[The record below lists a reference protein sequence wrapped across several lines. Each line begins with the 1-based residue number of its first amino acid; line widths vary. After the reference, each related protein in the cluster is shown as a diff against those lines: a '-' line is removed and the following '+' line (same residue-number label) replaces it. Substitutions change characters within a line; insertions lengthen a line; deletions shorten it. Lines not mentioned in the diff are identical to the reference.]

1 MYLVMHADNKE
12 TLERVHVQSEF
23 CNIPLRK
30 GVWEVCVV
38 LPAVGDAA
46 IAEGLA
52 GCSGT

>member
-1 MYLVMHADNKE
+1 MLADNKE
-12 TLERVHVQSEF
+12 TLERVHAQNKLLNV
-23 CNIPLRK
+23 PLRK

-46 IAEGLA
+46 IVEGLA